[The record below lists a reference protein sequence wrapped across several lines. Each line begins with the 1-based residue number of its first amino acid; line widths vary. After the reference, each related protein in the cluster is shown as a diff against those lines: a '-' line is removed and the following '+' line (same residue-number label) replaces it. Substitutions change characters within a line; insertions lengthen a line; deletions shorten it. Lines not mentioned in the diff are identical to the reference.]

1 MKKTIFQKLKKF
13 LGCFLISLTLN
24 VSTIKADEKN
34 IETRT
39 QTIVCTKKRNKKFIQ
54 FFKKDPM
61 DSEINKVKGQKIG
74 GILTG
79 TTYEKYKNSTFI
91 WLDEYGK
98 NNRLILSKV
107 KTVNIPPKINSIMTT
122 FDEKKNNNH
131 NKIKELFSIKIIEII
146 FNSYY
151 NK

>member
-54 FFKKDPM
+54 FFKKDLK

-146 FNSYY
+146 FNSY
-151 NK
+151 